1 MKLFKSAK
9 AALEHIKII
18 SNRSIRNEICGFL
31 GYCTQS
37 KQFVVKQAKN
47 EANDPSQLFYINPLS
62 YLLFKEDYEIIAV
75 FHSHVVG
82 DEQES
87 DFDVK
92 MSENSCLPFLIF
104 SLNTQKIN
112 IYEPQKSDSD
122 VNILERIKALV

>member
-1 MKLFKSAK
+1 MKLFKSPK

-18 SNRSIRNEICGFL
+18 SNKSIRNEICGFL
-31 GYCTQS
+31 GYCKQS
-37 KQFVVKQAKN
+37 NQFVVKEAKN
-47 EANDPSQLFYINPLS
+47 EADDPSQLFYINPLN

-75 FHSHVVG
+75 FHSHVIG
-82 DEQES
+82 DEEES

-92 MSENSCLPFLIF
+92 MSENCCLPFLIF

>member
-18 SNRSIRNEICGFL
+18 SNKSIRNEICGFL
-31 GYCTQS
+31 GYCKQS
-37 KQFVVKQAKN
+37 NQFVVKEAKN
-47 EANDPSQLFYINPLS
+47 EADDPSQLFYINPLN

-82 DEQES
+82 DEEES

-92 MSENSCLPFLIF
+92 MSENCCLPFLIF

>member
-122 VNILERIKALV
+122 VNILERIKVLV